1 MTTSIDMS
9 PEKGACWRVAQGRR
23 RTVSSTLNSS
33 SVSLLLALPVFSAV
47 HCPTQR
53 RSGVQ
58 LRAGVFVCGRLT
70 RGILGN
76 SGKQKLKLKL
86 FQTSALLIPS
96 FPPCLSLPPCPSPP
110 CPSPLPPTLP
120 LPSSPPSLAS
130 SSTYLHQLPDLLV
143 EVDLGHFRL
152 SLPYDKDRL
161 SPPTTLSPRVRLLG
175 ADLRSP
181 ISDLHAVR
189 CVDLRRS
196 TRGNSVEIAEKRQG
210 REGAKGREE
219 EKGEGGRGRER
230 EKAAVK

>member
-1 MTTSIDMS
+1 MLARSAGPPAYRLQQLELVVCLALAGLS
-9 PEKGACWRVAQGRR
+9 GLLRR
-23 RTVSSTLNSS
+23 PLSNATQVRCAIARARICLRAFDTWNPRQFREAEAEAEAVPNFCSAHPLVPTLSFSS
-33 SVSLLLALPVFSAV
+33 SLSLS
-47 HCPTQR
+47 
-53 RSGVQ
+53 S
-58 LRAGVFVCGRLT
+58 
-70 RGILGN
+70 
-76 SGKQKLKLKL
+76 
-86 FQTSALLIPS
+86 PS
-96 FPPCLSLPPCPSPP
+96 FPSS
-110 CPSPLPPTLP
+110 SNS
-120 LPSSPPSLAS
+120 PSSLLPPSLAS